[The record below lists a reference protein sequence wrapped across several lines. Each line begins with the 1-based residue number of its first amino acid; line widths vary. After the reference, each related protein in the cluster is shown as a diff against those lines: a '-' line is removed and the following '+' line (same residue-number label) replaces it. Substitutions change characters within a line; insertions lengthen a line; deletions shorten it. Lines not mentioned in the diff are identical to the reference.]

1 MSIAI
6 GSDHGGVQLKETI
19 KQYFTE
25 NQIEFFDFGAQQGE
39 SVDYP
44 DIAKTV
50 ALAVAK
56 GTYGRGI
63 IICGTGIGV
72 SISAN
77 KVRGIRAALCTDVYS
92 AKMSREHNDANILTL
107 GQRVTGTGLALM
119 IVETWLNT
127 SFAGG
132 RHERRV
138 NKIGEI
144 EQEQLR

>member
-6 GSDHGGVQLKETI
+6 GSDHGGLQLKAAI
-19 KQYFTE
+19 KQYFTD

-50 ALAVAK
+50 AVAVAK
-56 GTYGRGI
+56 GTYPQGI

-72 SISAN
+72 SIAAN
-77 KVRGIRAALCTDVYS
+77 KVHGIRAALCSDVYS
-92 AKMSREHNDANILTL
+92 AKMSREHNNANILTL
-107 GQRVTGTGLALM
+107 GERVIGVGLALM

-127 SFAGG
+127 TFAGG

-138 NKIGEI
+138 NKISDI
-144 EQEQLR
+144 EQE

>member
-6 GSDHGGVQLKETI
+6 GSDHGGLQLKAAI

-25 NQIEFFDFGAQQGE
+25 QQIDFFDFGAQPGE

-50 ALAVAK
+50 ALAVAQ
-56 GTYGRGI
+56 GTYPQGI

-72 SISAN
+72 SIAAN
-77 KVRGIRAALCTDVYS
+77 KVHGIRAALCSDVYS
-92 AKMSREHNDANILTL
+92 AKMSREHNNANILTL
-107 GQRVTGTGLALM
+107 GERVIGVGLALM

-127 SFAGG
+127 AFAGG
-132 RHERRV
+132 RHERRI
-138 NKIGEI
+138 NKISDI
-144 EQEQLR
+144 EQE

>member
-50 ALAVAK
+50 ASAVAK
-56 GTYGRGI
+56 GTYERGI

>member
-1 MSIAI
+1 MAIAI
-6 GSDHGGVQLKETI
+6 GSDHGGLQLKAAI
-19 KQYFTE
+19 KQYFID
-25 NQIEFFDFGAQQGE
+25 NQIEFFDFGAQPGE

-50 ALAVAK
+50 AQAVAK
-56 GTYGRGI
+56 GTYEQGI

-77 KVRGIRAALCTDVYS
+77 KVHGIRAALCGDVYS
-92 AKMSREHNDANILTL
+92 AKMSREHNNANILTL
-107 GQRVTGTGLALM
+107 GERVTGVGLALM
-119 IVETWLNT
+119 IVETWLAT

-138 NKIGEI
+138 NKIGKM
-144 EQEQLR
+144 EQE

>member
-1 MSIAI
+1 MAIAI
-6 GSDHGGVQLKETI
+6 GNDHGGVQLKNEI
-19 KQYFTE
+19 KQYFTD
-25 NQIEFFDFGAQQGE
+25 NDIAFVDFGAQQGE

-50 ALAVAK
+50 AQAVAK
-56 GTYGRGI
+56 GTYERGI
-63 IICGTGIGV
+63 LICGTGIGV

-77 KVRGIRAALCTDVYS
+77 KVHGIRAALCTDVYS
-92 AKMSREHNDANILTL
+92 AKMSREHNNANVLTL
-107 GQRVTGTGLALM
+107 GERVTGVGVALM

-138 NKIGEI
+138 NKIGAI
-144 EQEQLR
+144 EQEELR